1 MAETNKPR
9 ALVCDDMEINRI
21 MLESLLM
28 SYGADVELAV
38 DGDECIKKCND
49 KKYDLIFLDN
59 HMPDKDG
66 YETLKELKAKTGD
79 DFNTPVVCYTA
90 YEPQEG
96 QSDYEKA
103 GFDAVLNKPIEP
115 AQLSDI
121 LEKFLSERFN
131 LKDKEEE
138 SKEQKNIR
146 MGKEKEILPKWIFDI
161 KGLDI
166 DEGIAHCDNAN
177 DYINALTIFAA
188 SIDDKSD
195 EIRNYLTKDNIQ
207 MYILRVHSLKS
218 IARLVGAKELSE
230 LAAELE
236 KAGKMGDM
244 KLINDKTDTLLELYT
259 SFKKLLSR
267 LFDEVI
273 LNEDEAR
280 KILPSVSEETL
291 NDAYMSM
298 AEFTYCYDAGSIK
311 MVLNALS
318 DYKLKEEDEAKVDS
332 VKKAVKKLDWE
343 KLRDIFGI

>member
-1 MAETNKPR
+1 
-9 ALVCDDMEINRI
+9 
-21 MLESLLM
+21 
-28 SYGADVELAV
+28 
-38 DGDECIKKCND
+38 
-49 KKYDLIFLDN
+49 
-59 HMPDKDG
+59 
-66 YETLKELKAKTGD
+66 
-79 DFNTPVVCYTA
+79 
-90 YEPQEG
+90 
-96 QSDYEKA
+96 
-103 GFDAVLNKPIEP
+103 
-115 AQLSDI
+115 
-121 LEKFLSERFN
+121 
-131 LKDKEEE
+131 
-138 SKEQKNIR
+138 SKEKKNIR
-146 MGKEKEILPKWIFDI
+146 MDKEKEILPKWIFDI
-161 KGLDI
+161 SGLDI
-166 DEGIAHCDNAN
+166 NEGIEHCDNAN

-188 SIDDKSD
+188 SIDDKSS
-195 EIRNYLTKDNIQ
+195 EIRNYLAKDNIQ

-259 SFKKLLSR
+259 SFKKPLSR

-332 VKKAVKKLDWE
+332 IKKAVKKLDWE